1 VSPSSSRAQ
10 QRQRRNL
17 LVSVLAVVAI
27 ALGSFAAVFSVK
39 WTPRLGLDL
48 AGGLS
53 VVYQTSKSVSQTE
66 LQETVSILNNRV
78 NGLGVSGAQVS
89 TAGNNEISVSIPG
102 VKDAA
107 TVLKD
112 IGNTAQLYFRPVLCT
127 TFPLSLSPATKATK
141 TAKAQPAE
149 KAISGNKTLPACGA
163 SYATTLANLAVTPN
177 SSVQG
182 YSSANIS
189 PDPTFLNYTSTSTD
203 VKNYEHRDVLLPSLP
218 TSGTSTNST
227 LRYVLGPE
235 QMTGTSIGSAVA
247 QQNQVGQW
255 EVNYSLKGSAGSQ
268 LWDKVAQENFHL
280 LLGVELDGVVQSAPL
295 IQPGQTGFTSFAGQG
310 TISGGGANGMTETQ
324 AKSLAQAMEFGSLP
338 VRLKQLTTQTVSP
351 TLGKSALKAG
361 LGAGIAGLGLVLIY
375 VLLYYRALGAV
386 VISGLGLTALAL
398 WAIISSLGHTSFSPS
413 FDLAGITGLIVSI
426 GITVDSYIVYFERL
440 KDETRA
446 GRSIRTSVDRGFVSA
461 WRTVWAADFVSLLA
475 AVVLSVVAVGDVKG
489 FAFFLGLSTIM
500 DMAVTWFYT
509 RPLVILLGRS
519 DRLTAGNRRFGIA
532 RGLAVNRAAVD
543 ASLGREAA
551 SGDAGNG
558 SSGKGSGKGSGG
570 SGNGSGSVGGGL
582 IRPGGVPA
590 R

>member
-1 VSPSSSRAQ
+1 VSPASSRAQ
-10 QRQRRNL
+10 KRQRRNL
-17 LVSVLAVVAI
+17 LVSVLAVVVI
-27 ALGSFAAVFSVK
+27 GLGSFAAVFAAK

-48 AGGLS
+48 DGGLA
-53 VVYQTSKSVSQTE
+53 VVYQTSKTVSSSE

-78 NGLGVSGAQVS
+78 NGLGVSGAEVS
-89 TAGNNEISVSIPG
+89 SAGNNEISVSIPG
-102 VKDAA
+102 VKNAA
-107 TVLKD
+107 QVLSD

-127 TFPLSLSPATKATK
+127 TYPLSLAPATKATK
-141 TAKAQPAE
+141 TKKAVPAE
-149 KAISGNKTLPACGA
+149 KAISGNKTLPACG
-163 SYATTLANLAVTPN
+163 STYATNLANLAVTPN

-182 YSSANIS
+182 YTSANVP
-189 PDPTFLNYTSTSTD
+189 PDPTFAQYTSTSTN
-203 VKNYEHRDVLLPSLP
+203 VKNYEHRSVLLPLL
-218 TSGTSTNST
+218 STNLKTSV
-227 LRYVLGPE
+227 RYVLGPE

-247 QQNQVGQW
+247 QQSQTGQW
-255 EVNYSLKGSAGSQ
+255 EVNYSLKGAAGSK
-268 LWDKVAQENFHL
+268 LWDTVASENFHM

-295 IQPGQTGFTSFAGQG
+295 IQPTQSTFTSFDGQG
-310 TISGGGANGMTETQ
+310 TISGGNMTEAD

-475 AVVLSVVAVGDVKG
+475 AVVLYVVAVGDVKG

-500 DMAVTWFYT
+500 DMLVTWFYT

-519 DRLTAGNRRFGIA
+519 DRMTAGKSRFGIA
-532 RGLAVNRAAVD
+532 RGLAVTRGGADV
-543 ASLGREAA
+543 
-551 SGDAGNG
+551 
-558 SSGKGSGKGSGG
+558 GSGSGSDPGAGGNG
-570 SGNGSGSVGGGL
+570 SGNGSGSGTGNGSGSVSGGL